1 MDTTRPS
8 EWWFIDVISSAA
20 IRGPEIDDNTG
31 GYAYDA
37 DRDLMR
43 EKIKVVLRAAVA
55 QNCRGRLAA
64 EVSNSMYPLFF

>member
-43 EKIKVVLRAAVA
+43 ERSRSCCA
-55 QNCRGRLAA
+55 QQWRRT
-64 EVSNSMYPLFF
+64 VDV